1 MHAPLIF
8 VGGKLTTQRMLLEA
22 LTPSHA
28 PLMFEGFA
36 DVSLYRW
43 IDVGPPTDADE
54 LERRFRRIAN
64 PYAPSG
70 ELWLNWA
77 MLLRETGRYVGLI
90 EATVRPDR
98 VVHLAYYVFTA
109 YMRRGLARE
118 ACATI
123 IDHLWHAY
131 DAKEIRADSDFR
143 NVPSRCLLESLGFT
157 RRAHTRTTRVHGLPS
172 VDYRYRLRRPGA
184 PSSERTPEA
193 DPPDS

>member
-1 MHAPLIF
+1 VVDHARALEPASGRTVHAPLIY
-8 VGGKLTTQRMLLEA
+8 VGGKLASGRMVLEA
-22 LTPSHA
+22 LTPAHA
-28 PLMFEGFA
+28 PLMIEGFA
-36 DVSLYRW
+36 DPELYRF
-43 IDVGPPTDADE
+43 IDVTAPTDADE

-77 MLLRETGRYVGLI
+77 MLLRESGRYVGLI

-109 YMRRGLARE
+109 YMRQGLARE
-118 ACATI
+118 ACTTI

-131 DAKEIRADSDFR
+131 DATEIRADSDFR

-157 RRAHTRTTRVHGLPS
+157 RRAHTRTTKVHGQAS
-172 VDYRYRLRRPGA
+172 VDYRYRLKRP
-184 PSSERTPEA
+184 R
-193 DPPDS
+193 

>member
-28 PLMFEGFA
+28 PLMIEGFA

-109 YMRRGLARE
+109 YMRQGSRAKRARRSSIT
-118 ACATI
+118 CGMPT
-123 IDHLWHAY
+123 
-131 DAKEIRADSDFR
+131 
-143 NVPSRCLLESLGFT
+143 T
-157 RRAHTRTTRVHGLPS
+157 RRKSAPIRIFATFRRAVCWSRWDSPAGRIRGPRACTAC
-172 VDYRYRLRRPGA
+172 LRSTIA
-184 PSSERTPEA
+184 T
-193 DPPDS
+193 D